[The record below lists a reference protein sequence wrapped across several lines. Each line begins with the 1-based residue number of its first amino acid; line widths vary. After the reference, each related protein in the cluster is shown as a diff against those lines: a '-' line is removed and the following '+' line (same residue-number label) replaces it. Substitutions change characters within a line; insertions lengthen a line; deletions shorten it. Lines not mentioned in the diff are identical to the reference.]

1 MNNLFMLKVTPPFR
15 LDLTVRALRRRESNL
30 IDQWDGVYYQRVLIV
45 FNKPILICVSQENKK
60 SSSITVTT
68 HRDILEVEKKHIK
81 IVLKEILGLNFNA
94 DNFYALALKDKHLK
108 LVVEEWKGLKP
119 PKFPSLFESLCNA
132 VACQQLS
139 LNVGIELLNRLTEH
153 YGKKVTINKKNHFA
167 FPTPMD
173 ISKCKPNDLQKL
185 GFSLNKSMTLIN
197 IANLLKENESNI
209 YKKLSKQKDEQV
221 ITFLRHIKGIGRWS
235 CEYVLLRGFRRLHV
249 FPGDDVGGQNN
260 LQKLMKM
267 NKKIDYE
274 LVSKI
279 IHPWDPFAGFVYFH
293 LLLSNVK
300 IKDK

>member
-1 MNNLFMLKVTPPFR
+1 MLKVTPPFR

-45 FNKPILICVSQENKK
+45 FNKPILICVSQKNKK

-94 DNFYALALKDKHLK
+94 DNFYALALKDQHLK

-153 YGKKVTINKKNHFA
+153 YGKKVTINKKNYFA
-167 FPTPMD
+167 FPTPID
-173 ISKCKPNDLQKL
+173 ISKCKPNDLHKL
-185 GFSLNKSMTLIN
+185 GFSLNKSTTLIN

-209 YKKLSKQKDEQV
+209 YKKLSRQKDDQV
-221 ITFLRHIKGIGRWS
+221 ISFLQHIKGIGRWS

-260 LQKLMKM
+260 LQKLMKLD
-267 NKKIDYE
+267 KKLNYE
-274 LVSKI
+274 LVGKI
-279 IHPWDPFAGFVYFH
+279 ITPWDPFAGFVYFH
-293 LLLSNVK
+293 LLLSNAK
-300 IKDK
+300 IKEGAHK